1 MNDLQRLKEM
11 GITVWDIRRPEC
23 YPDLAPQPV
32 SLPEHCKLLLVCD
45 AQPSEQEAWLFS
57 KVLASMKLSVEQAL
71 YLPPQAVNLL
81 GKHQLDWCWFAG
93 TQQTDIDGVKML
105 TSPSLAVL
113 DNDQLAKKQLWQQI
127 KQYES

>member
-11 GITVWDIRRPEC
+11 GITVWDVRRPEC
-23 YPDLAPQPV
+23 YPDVSPQPV
-32 SLPEHCKLLLVCD
+32 SLPDDCKLLLVCESK
-45 AQPSEQEAWLFS
+45 PTEQEAWLFS

-93 TQQTDIDGVKML
+93 TQDADIEGVKRL
-105 TSPSLAVL
+105 ISPSLSAL